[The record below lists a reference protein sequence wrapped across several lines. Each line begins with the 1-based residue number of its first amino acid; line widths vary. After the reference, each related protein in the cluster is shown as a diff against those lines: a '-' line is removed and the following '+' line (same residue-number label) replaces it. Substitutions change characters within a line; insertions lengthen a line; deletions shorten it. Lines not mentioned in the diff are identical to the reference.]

1 MAAKKA
7 PKNSSKS
14 TETAVSVVPEERQE
28 SVNLTPR
35 QALFLQLYF
44 NHQSSTWGNARQSA
58 LQAGF
63 DEAYA
68 NRITYDQPQWF
79 SDFLRRNTL
88 IDKIERHFQEVLS
101 MPNITQAMGAFG
113 PIEKKEVIIEE
124 TGEVYKSGKK
134 KGQPKTRKRTI
145 KTPVYVP
152 NIPLI
157 KAKNEAAK
165 IAAPAHDPDRY
176 GRKQGGNKFVFNMA
190 PDRERY
196 AT

>member
-14 TETAVSVVPEERQE
+14 TETAVSVVPEERQSE
-28 SVNLTPR
+28 VVLTPQ
-35 QALFLQLYF
+35 QALFLQCYYD
-44 NHQSSTWGNARQSA
+44 HQSPTWGNARQSA
-58 LQAGF
+58 LRAGF
-63 DEAYA
+63 TDEYA
-68 NRITYDQPQWF
+68 CSITYKMPKWWAEF
-79 SDFLRRNTL
+79 VGKSSL
-88 IDKIERHFQEVLS
+88 IEKIERHFLEVLS